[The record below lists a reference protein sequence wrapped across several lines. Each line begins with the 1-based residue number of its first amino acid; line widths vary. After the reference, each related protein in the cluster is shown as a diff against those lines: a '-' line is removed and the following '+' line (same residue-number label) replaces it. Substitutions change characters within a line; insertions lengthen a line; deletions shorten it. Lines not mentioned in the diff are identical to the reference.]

1 MALAVLALSP
11 SLFEMVTQGLS
22 PETVLAR
29 LAMALLLIGGLV
41 WLVSGVVVH
50 YARVQASRDVEAD
63 QPGEIG

>member
-1 MALAVLALSP
+1 LVLAVVALSP
-11 SLFEMVTQGLS
+11 SLVEMATQGLS

-50 YARVQASRDVEAD
+50 YARVQAGRHVEAD
-63 QPGEIG
+63 QPGEMG